1 MSKRQASLFKYG
13 FTKKVKHR
21 NTLVNVSAG
30 DYIHETAIHTWSLCN
45 KSFKSTQ
52 GMSSHVYWAHPATI
66 SANKLGSA
74 LKMINAKIEKDV
86 HIVCRRE

>member
-21 NTLVNVSAG
+21 ITLVNVSVG
-30 DYIHETAIHTWSLCN
+30 DYVHETGIYTCSLCD

-52 GMSSHVYWAHPATI
+52 GLSSDVYWAHPATI
-66 SANKLGSA
+66 SANKLESA
-74 LKMINAKIEKDV
+74 S
-86 HIVCRRE
+86 

>member
-30 DYIHETAIHTWSLCN
+30 DYIHETAIH
-45 KSFKSTQ
+45 K
-52 GMSSHVYWAHPATI
+52 
-66 SANKLGSA
+66 
-74 LKMINAKIEKDV
+74 
-86 HIVCRRE
+86 